1 MGRKPSNV
9 YDYFDRLEA
18 EPGYRGLVRYQ
29 CKKCSKQYASNATRL
44 AEHLKQ
50 SCEPSFQTNQR
61 PRSTPKQET
70 THTTAPESSSSP
82 KGSDKDEV
90 EEEEEEDE
98 TEVDDGSPDAMAT
111 TVASLAVPPP
121 TTETY
126 VPPAPTALTLR
137 RADQQLLSNM
147 LEAEVEPPQDT
158 TEILLRLA
166 KLSTCLIGDAMAQMK
181 IQGYLVDVDLVRG
194 YDAPLAM
201 NICGPALTVRMMPS
215 SGSMSRSSVSY
226 NYMDT
231 AEMGQVVVISSPP
244 GITTAVFGGLLA
256 TASKARNV
264 AGVVTDGRVRDIQE
278 LCAINFPAFA
288 RSTSVHGVFGSTTI
302 GEVNSNII
310 VAGCVVRP
318 NDIIRGDINGV
329 VVIPADRAQEVAM
342 RAEIIEDQDSKIV
355 EALNEGEPL
364 QRSLHRFR
372 SSRNV

>member
-1 MGRKPSNV
+1 
-9 YDYFDRLEA
+9 
-18 EPGYRGLVRYQ
+18 
-29 CKKCSKQYASNATRL
+29 
-44 AEHLKQ
+44 
-50 SCEPSFQTNQR
+50 
-61 PRSTPKQET
+61 
-70 THTTAPESSSSP
+70 
-82 KGSDKDEV
+82 
-90 EEEEEEDE
+90 
-98 TEVDDGSPDAMAT
+98 MAT

-121 TTETY
+121 TTESYGAT
-126 VPPAPTALTLR
+126 PPTALTLR

-147 LEAEVEPPQDT
+147 LEAEVEPPQET
-158 TEILLRLA
+158 TEVLLRLA

-302 GEVNSNII
+302 GEVNGNII